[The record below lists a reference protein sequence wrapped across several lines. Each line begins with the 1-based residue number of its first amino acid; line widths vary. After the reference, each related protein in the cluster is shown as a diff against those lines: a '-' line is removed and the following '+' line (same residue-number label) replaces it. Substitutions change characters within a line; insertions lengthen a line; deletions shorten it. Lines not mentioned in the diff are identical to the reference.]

1 VHRAERKS
9 ELDNLKPQSLYLCFL
24 ATTRTSSIV
33 GVWRKV
39 RRVKHLVEP
48 ILSALWT
55 LVPTQRKFTVFGSGG
70 RKRRRTKKLAVHRN
84 SLRLPLV
91 NYCQLL
97 NSLNNITIAD
107 RGSAA
112 VRNPQ
117 VELRLCHSSF
127 PANLCLSDDGL
138 DLLMVEGPK
147 WGFAASSNA
156 SIVTSTCAPD
166 LSLDRSPQASLTFE

>member
-1 VHRAERKS
+1 
-9 ELDNLKPQSLYLCFL
+9 
-24 ATTRTSSIV
+24 
-33 GVWRKV
+33 
-39 RRVKHLVEP
+39 
-48 ILSALWT
+48 
-55 LVPTQRKFTVFGSGG
+55 
-70 RKRRRTKKLAVHRN
+70 
-84 SLRLPLV
+84 
-91 NYCQLL
+91 
-97 NSLNNITIAD
+97 LNNITIAD

-117 VELRLCHSSF
+117 VELRLGHSSF

-156 SIVTSTCAPD
+156 SIVTSICAPD